1 MTEAPKHK
9 SVIIVDMAISLIENP
24 HLITT
29 ELLNSC
35 DDEGKSVAFCMAKMG
50 FEFTEEQAA
59 CLTDDDRS
67 HLKII
72 ESNKNVLSK

>member
-35 DDEGKSVAFCMAKMG
+35 DDEGKSVAFCMAKM
-50 FEFTEEQAA
+50 
-59 CLTDDDRS
+59 R
-67 HLKII
+67 
-72 ESNKNVLSK
+72 